1 MDQYD
6 FVIIGSGTS
15 GAVWA
20 YYLTKEGFSCLMLEA
35 GKEYTAETFPD
46 NEMDY
51 NANLLWNGGMDV
63 NTNASL
69 AFLRGKCLGGGS
81 TINQCLLDRFDNL
94 AFQDWQTDSGI
105 EFNLESMDSHYQAI
119 EEMLIIEK
127 MPENQRNRNAQ
138 LYVEGFEKLGL
149 KWAPLDRGQTDCA
162 IDRGNDC
169 IICLGGCYR
178 DSKQSVGVTF
188 IPEARKNGL
197 EVWTD
202 FFVEELDHNDDHV
215 RITGKKRKETKEI
228 LAKRCV
234 LAGGSLGTTQ
244 LLLKSGFKKDI
255 PALGK
260 GFYCHPQ
267 IMNFALFDEPIN
279 AHKGAFQ
286 TVKSDDMRMREK
298 GYKLENVFASPIGI
312 AMLYPEIGKKHQEW
326 MKKYPYLMC
335 MEVAVRDIG
344 KGQLDVDKKGK
355 LIIRKKLSKED
366 HKRAKEGMKTVKEIF
381 EVLNAKEIYQSPL
394 MFGLHLMGGCA
405 IGVDPQ
411 TSVVSDRFQ
420 VHKYPNI
427 YIADSSIFP
436 NAPGINPALTIMA
449 LSHKAS
455 QKAIEIEKSKN

>member
-1 MDQYD
+1 M
-6 FVIIGSGTS
+6 
-15 GAVWA
+15 
-20 YYLTKEGFSCLMLEA
+20 
-35 GKEYTAETFPD
+35 
-46 NEMDY
+46 
-51 NANLLWNGGMDV
+51 
-63 NTNASL
+63 
-69 AFLRGKCLGGGS
+69 
-81 TINQCLLDRFDNL
+81 
-94 AFQDWQTDSGI
+94 
-105 EFNLESMDSHYQAI
+105 
-119 EEMLIIEK
+119 
-127 MPENQRNRNAQ
+127 
-138 LYVEGFEKLGL
+138 
-149 KWAPLDRGQTDCA
+149 
-162 IDRGNDC
+162 
-169 IICLGGCYR
+169 CLGGCYR

-202 FFVEELDHNDDHV
+202 FFVDKLDHNDDSV
-215 RITGKKRKETKEI
+215 KITGKKNSEVKEI
-228 LAKRCV
+228 IAKKCV

-244 LLLKSGFKKDI
+244 LLFKSKFKE
-255 PALGK
+255 ALPSLGEK
-260 GFYCHPQ
+260 FYCHPQ
-267 IMNFALFDEPIN
+267 IMNFAVFDEQIN

-286 TVKSDDMRMREK
+286 TVKSDDIHMREK

-326 MKKYPYLMC
+326 MRKYQYLMC

-344 KGQLDVDKKGK
+344 KGRLDVDKKGK
-355 LIIRKKLSKED
+355 LVIRKQLSKED

-411 TSVVSDRFQ
+411 TSVVNENYQ
-420 VHKYPNI
+420 VHNYPNL

-455 QKAIEIEKSKN
+455 QKAIEIEKSTN